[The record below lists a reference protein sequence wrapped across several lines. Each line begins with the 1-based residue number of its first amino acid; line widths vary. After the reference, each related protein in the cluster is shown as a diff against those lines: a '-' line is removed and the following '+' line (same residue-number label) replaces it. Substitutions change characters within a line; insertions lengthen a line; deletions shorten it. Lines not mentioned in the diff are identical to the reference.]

1 MKFEKPVMN
10 VTMFSAEDILT
21 TSGGPETT
29 VSQAGY
35 IMEGS
40 CTGSAADNLLDDCA
54 G

>member
-21 TSGGPETT
+21 TSGEPETK
-29 VSQAGY
+29 SQAGY